1 MFGSEQIERGEIII
15 GFNILVHYNLVHDN
29 EFRKKKNVT
38 QKELKR
44 IMIQLKTRILS
55 LVVTIIQVLTRTRY
69 IIL

>member
-15 GFNILVHYNLVHDN
+15 GFNILIHYNLVHDN
-29 EFRKKKNVT
+29 EFRKKKNVI